1 MSTSMVMLPRVSPY
15 DALLTRLA
23 ASGSAADV
31 RCAFLE
37 GAQPA
42 LAADAVGFYRLGR
55 SATDRPLEVSA
66 NLDGSFLEDYE
77 EAGRRD
83 DPVLRYVVQHRIP
96 VDSRRLSPGEWRGSG
111 AMRVLSNSGLSHS
124 LQAPVVHAG
133 EVVGTINFARAESGR
148 PFRDRDLS
156 MAFAL
161 SQHLAIALERAR
173 RLHVADARAS
183 VLEAAFEQSGRA
195 ALICDLDGSIRFIS
209 RRGQEIMD
217 DHGMAAS
224 VTRAIR
230 VVSEDGVLAHTA
242 QIGDP
247 ASRRKVIA
255 KVHRLRRDD
264 AIACFLYAE
273 ETDGEV
279 LPTADMLSPREQ
291 QIARMVSR
299 GLSTR
304 EMAAEAFISE
314 NTVKQHIKRI
324 FSKLNVTSRAE
335 LVQHVWAL
343 HDATERTR

>member
-1 MSTSMVMLPRVSPY
+1 MSTPTVVAPRVTPY

-23 ASGSAADV
+23 ASSTVADV

-37 GAQPA
+37 GVQRV
-42 LAADAVGFYRLGR
+42 LSADAVGFYRLGQ

-66 NLDGSFLEDYE
+66 NLDGTFLEDYE
-77 EAGRRD
+77 EAGRMD
-83 DPVLRYVVQHRIP
+83 DPVLRFVVQHRIP
-96 VDSRRLSPGEWRGSG
+96 VDSRRLSPGEWHGSG
-111 AMRVLSNSGLSHS
+111 AMRVLSKSGLSHS
-124 LQAPVVHAG
+124 LQAPVVHSG
-133 EVVGTINFARAESGR
+133 QVVGTINFARSESGR
-148 PFRDRDLS
+148 PFRDHDLS
-156 MAFAL
+156 TAFAL
-161 SQHLAIALERAR
+161 SQHLAIALERAQR
-173 RLHVADARAS
+173 FHVTVARAS

-195 ALICDLDGSIRFIS
+195 TLICGLDGSILFIS

-217 DHGMAAS
+217 APGMAAR
-224 VTRAIR
+224 VLRAIR
-230 VVSEDGVLAHTA
+230 VVSEDGVLVHTA
-242 QIGDP
+242 QIDDP

-279 LPTADMLSPREQ
+279 LPTAHMLSPREQ
-291 QIARMVSR
+291 HVARMVSR

-324 FSKLNVTSRAE
+324 FAKLNVTSRAE

-343 HDATERTR
+343 HDANERTR